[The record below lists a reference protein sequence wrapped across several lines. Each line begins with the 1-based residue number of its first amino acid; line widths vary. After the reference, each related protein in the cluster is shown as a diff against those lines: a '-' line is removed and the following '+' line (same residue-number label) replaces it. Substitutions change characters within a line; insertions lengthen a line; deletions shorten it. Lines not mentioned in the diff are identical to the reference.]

1 MNIILKEHFIINNNN
16 KHFTECTKLDI
27 NHFLLLDEIKIEDK
41 LNIFY
46 NFLQW
51 KYNCI
56 LLNVNYNLD
65 MYPFFNL
72 LLTYIY
78 IKEKLIV
85 TDIQD
90 YLYYDVNN
98 SINNITNKQI
108 LAGIVLSSFINQIY
122 TKI

>member
-1 MNIILKEHFIINNNN
+1 MNIILKEHFIINN
-16 KHFTECTKLDI
+16 KIFLECTKLDI
-27 NHFLLLDEIKIEDK
+27 NNFLLLDEIKIEDK
-41 LNIFY
+41 INIFY

-56 LLNVNYNLD
+56 LLNINNNLD

-90 YLYYDVNN
+90 YLCYDVNN

-122 TKI
+122 TTI